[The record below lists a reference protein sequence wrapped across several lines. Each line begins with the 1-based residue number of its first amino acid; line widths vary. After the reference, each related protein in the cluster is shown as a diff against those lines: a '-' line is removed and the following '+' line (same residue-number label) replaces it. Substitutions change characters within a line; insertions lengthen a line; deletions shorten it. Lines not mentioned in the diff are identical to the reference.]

1 MKVSINWL
9 KEYVSLDGVSAVELA
24 DALTTAGLEI
34 EGVDPVAQG
43 TNLVIGEVLSCNPH
57 PDSDHLNVCMVE
69 YGEGPTQIVC
79 GAPNCKAGIKVI
91 VAKVGAELPEIT
103 IKAAKVRGQESNGML
118 CSLRELGVNEKYLR
132 EDQINGIEIL
142 PSDAPVG
149 NTEVLK
155 YLGYDDVVLDASQTP
170 NRADCMAMWS
180 VAKEVGAVLRREV
193 KLPVYEGAS
202 NVGKPTTL
210 QVASKTEKCP
220 HFLGKIVGKVVVKE
234 SPKWMQDYLHAAGVR
249 AINNVV
255 DISNYVM
262 IETGQPLHFYDLAKM
277 PHKEITVIDDVDMK
291 LTALD
296 GVEYDVVKGD
306 LLITTGGEATGIA
319 GIMGGDDSKIDETTT
334 GIIIEAAHF
343 NHVSIRNSAK
353 RLGLMTEAA
362 SRYIK
367 GLEKL
372 AQNKAMDRAV
382 QLLIEY
388 AEASELEETV
398 EAGSV
403 NYTPIQV
410 TETLEHCNELLG
422 TSFEMNEVVEV
433 LNALD
438 FSPVVDGTTFT
449 CTIPS
454 YRTDIA
460 IREDIDEEIIRLIG
474 YDRLKETLPTME
486 ATAGKLTHRQTL
498 RRTTKQVLTGLGIRE
513 VITYTLVKEQY
524 MNEAV
529 LPLGDHVQLASPM
542 SEDRKYVRNSMMPS
556 MLECLSYNQARKA
569 SNVNLFE
576 ISNVYEKGKVQER
589 VGILLSD
596 SLQENRLQKINIK
609 SDFYALKGIVMAW
622 LDKLG
627 FASNRITVKENTLDT
642 KHYHPYRSAAL
653 YLQNDLIG
661 IIGEVHP
668 SYAKQMNV
676 SACVYAELNF
686 DLLVDTKTS
695 KVRFV
700 ALDRYPSVSRDIA
713 LVVSTDTSAQSILD
727 VINKVGKKL
736 VQSTEVFDVY
746 QGEHVEKGC
755 KSIALNI
762 VYQANDHT
770 LTDDEVVP
778 LHQEIL
784 NELESKCNAKLRG

>member
-9 KEYVSLDGVSAVELA
+9 KEYISLDGISATELA

-34 EGVDPVAQG
+34 EGVDPVAHG
-43 TNLVIGEVLSCNPH
+43 TNLAIGEVLKCEPH

-91 VAKVGAELPEIT
+91 VAKVGAELPGIT

-142 PSDAPVG
+142 PVDAPVG
-149 NTEVLK
+149 DNEVLK
-155 YLGYDDVVLDASQTP
+155 YLGLDDIVLDASQTP

-180 VAKEVGAVLRREV
+180 VAKEVGAVLRRET
-193 KLPVYEGAS
+193 KLPVCDNVS
-202 NVGKPTTL
+202 NIGKPTTL
-210 QVASKTEKCP
+210 VVNSKTEKCP

-277 PHKEITVIDDVDMK
+277 PHKEITVVDDVCMK

-296 GVEYDVVKGD
+296 GVEYDVQKGD
-306 LLITTGGEATGIA
+306 LLITTGNEATGIA

-343 NHVSIRNSAK
+343 NHVSIRNTAK

-367 GLEKL
+367 GLEPL

-388 AEASELEETV
+388 ADASELEETV
-398 EAGSV
+398 EAGKVS
-403 NYTPIQV
+403 YTPIQV

-422 TSFEMNEVVEV
+422 TEFTMDEVVEV
-433 LNALD
+433 LKSLD
-438 FSPVVDGTTFT
+438 FSPVVKGDEFT
-449 CTIPS
+449 CTVPS
-454 YRTDIA
+454 YRTDIL

-474 YDRLKETLPTME
+474 YDRLEETLPLME
-486 ATAGKLTHRQTL
+486 ATAGKLTHRQSL
-498 RRTTKQVLTGLGIRE
+498 RRTTKQVLSGLGIRE
-513 VITYTLVKEQY
+513 IITYTLVKEQFID
-524 MNEAV
+524 NAV
-529 LPLGDHVQLASPM
+529 MPFGEHVHLASPM
-542 SEDRKYVRNSMMPS
+542 SEDRKYVRNGIMAS

-569 SNVNLFE
+569 KNVNLFE
-576 ISNVYEKGKVQER
+576 ISNVYEKGKVEER

-596 SLQENRLQKINIK
+596 SLQENRLQKINIT

-622 LDKLG
+622 LEKLG
-627 FASNRITVKENTLDT
+627 FASNRIYIKENTIDT
-642 KHYHPYRSAAL
+642 VHFHPYRSAAI
-653 YLQNDLIG
+653 YLGNDCIG
-661 IIGEVHP
+661 VLGEVHP
-668 SYAKQMNV
+668 AYVKQMNV
-676 SACVYAELNF
+676 SRCVYGEFNF
-686 DLLVDTKTS
+686 DKLVDTKGA
-695 KVRFV
+695 KVKFV
-700 ALDRYPSVSRDIA
+700 PLERYPSTSRDIA
-713 LVVSTDTSAQSILD
+713 LVVSDDISAQSILD

-736 VQSTEVFDVY
+736 VQRTEVFDVY
-746 QGEHVEKGC
+746 QGEHIEDGC

-762 VYQANDHT
+762 VYQASDHT
-770 LTDDEVVP
+770 LTDDEVLP

-784 NELESKCNAKLRG
+784 KELETKVNAKLRG